1 MAFTVPNRPDVTH
14 ADQAEPD
21 KGDFQ
26 HLGDRTSGVLTGGAV
41 TRTATNTVTVGAITG
56 FLEGEY
62 FSISSDTV
70 LNVSQPSSGSNAKF
84 VLVLVQKVG
93 STFSA
98 ILLDGT
104 VANGGESATNA
115 LYPNYNTAT
124 QMPNSMLL
132 AAVYYAIG
140 ATDIT
145 SASIVDKRVV
155 VLPQANPTVVTSTPG
170 SAVGAIGEIRID
182 SNMTPGQG
190 ETRVYV
196 KTDATTWT
204 LMGAPISG
212 VSEEEVQDIVG
223 EMFTTD
229 ASHSGISAIYDDA
242 GGGIDLTGASSWNLT
257 CSGSTENV
265 TDSETVTINV
275 SSDAEV
281 SLSHSNGTITINDE
295 WPRIRTMTHNTLGN
309 TKPAHYIYSDPWG
322 QTTPGFGGPSGTGQ
336 FIYTRLQTGDVN
348 PMVNNTH
355 YSGNST
361 YKWSQSWVHG
371 TSYASSFNGWSDRN
385 LKMNFG
391 AAPGLSFVK
400 GLAPVSFSW
409 KDADLGDSWGFV
421 AQDVEALCDAQ
432 SLSSQTLVD
441 TVEDGTKYLDYMTIL
456 APVVNAIQEL
466 SARVEALENG

>member
-1 MAFTVPNRPDVTH
+1 MAFTVPNRPDTDIQ

-56 FLEGEY
+56 YLEGEY

-70 LNVSQPSSGSNAKF
+70 LNASQPSSGSNAKF

-93 STFSA
+93 GTFSA
-98 ILLDGT
+98 TLLDGT

-170 SAVGAIGEIRID
+170 STVGAIGEIRID
-182 SNMTPGQG
+182 SNMTPATG

-204 LMGAPISG
+204 NLGSASG
-212 VSEEEVQDIVG
+212 GGTTTEEVQDIVG
-223 EMFTTD
+223 AMFTTD
-229 ASHSGISAIYDDA
+229 ASHSGISAVYDDA
-242 GGGIDLTGASSWNLT
+242 GGGLDLTGASSWNLT
-257 CSGSTENV
+257 VAGSTENV

-295 WPRIRTMTHNTLGN
+295 WPRIRTLTHPTLGN
-309 TKPAHYIYSDPWG
+309 TKPAHYLVSDPWG
-322 QTTPGFGGPSGTGQ
+322 YEWSWLEVASVFGEALLEQFQAETTTAIAKAMP
-336 FIYTRLQTGDVN
+336 QTGPMRSHGALVN
-348 PMVNNTH
+348 MV
-355 YSGNST
+355 YSGPLPGGEFARTSVRGGSCALRDWKRGIRLAGGISNVMGDRDRSD
-361 YKWSQSWVHG
+361 KHAQRRSKRSFGQSREGHAYG
-371 TSYASSFNGWSDRN
+371 
-385 LKMNFG
+385 
-391 AAPGLSFVK
+391 
-400 GLAPVSFSW
+400 
-409 KDADLGDSWGFV
+409 
-421 AQDVEALCDAQ
+421 
-432 SLSSQTLVD
+432 
-441 TVEDGTKYLDYMTIL
+441 
-456 APVVNAIQEL
+456 
-466 SARVEALENG
+466 

>member
-1 MAFTVPNRPDVTH
+1 MAFTIPNRPDTTD

-26 HLGDRTSGVLTGGAV
+26 SLGYQKSGVLSGGVV
-41 TRTATNTVTVGAITG
+41 TNTATNTVTASAVSGY
-56 FLEGEY
+56 LNGEY
-62 FSISSDTV
+62 FNIAADTV
-70 LNVSQPSSGSNAKF
+70 ISMSAPATGNAKF
-84 VLVLVQKVG
+84 VLINVQKSGGVFSVYAIQG
-93 STFSA
+93 TTANNGMSTS
-98 ILLDGT
+98 
-104 VANGGESATNA
+104 NA
-115 LYPNYNTAT
+115 RFPDFDSTT
-124 QMPNSMLL
+124 DMLL
-132 AAVYYAIG
+132 AAVYYASG
-140 ATDIT
+140 DTDIN
-145 SASIVDKRVV
+145 AAALVDKRVF

-170 SAVGAIGEIRID
+170 SAVGTIGEIRID
-182 SNMTPGQG
+182 SNLTPATGQ
-190 ETRVYV
+190 TRIYV

-204 LMGAPISG
+204 NLGTPQTG
-212 VSEEEVQDIVG
+212 VSSEEVQDIVG
-223 EMFTTD
+223 AMFTTD
-229 ASHSGISAIYDDA
+229 ASHTGISAIYDDS

-257 CSGSTENV
+257 VAGSTENV

-361 YKWSQSWVHG
+361 YKWSQSWVYG
-371 TSYASSFNGWSDRN
+371 ASYASAFQNWSDRN

-391 AAPGLSFVK
+391 SAPGLSFVK

-432 SLSSQTLVD
+432 SLSSETIVD
-441 TVEDGTKYLDYMTIL
+441 TVEDGTKYLDYTLIL

-466 SARVEALENG
+466 AARVEALENG

>member
-56 FLEGEY
+56 YLEGEY

-70 LNVSQPSSGSNAKF
+70 LNASQPSSGSNAKF

-93 STFSA
+93 GTFSA
-98 ILLDGT
+98 TLLDGT

-155 VLPQANPTVVTSTPG
+155 VLPQANPTVVTATPG

-182 SNMTPGQG
+182 SNMTPATG

-204 LMGAPISG
+204 LMGSPVSG
-212 VSEEEVQDIVG
+212 VSSEEVQDIVG
-223 EMFTTD
+223 AMFTTD
-229 ASHSGISAIYDDA
+229 ASHSGISAVYDDA
-242 GGGIDLTGASSWNLT
+242 GGGLDLTGASSWNLT
-257 CSGSTENV
+257 VAGSTENV

-281 SLSHSNGTITINDE
+281 SLSHSSGTITINDE
-295 WPRIRTMTHNTLGN
+295 WPRIRTMIDDGTNN

-336 FIYTRLQTGDVN
+336 FIYTRLQVADLN
-348 PMVNNTH
+348 PMVNNA
-355 YSGNST
+355 YPCGSSS
-361 YKWSQSWVHG
+361 YKWNYSWVYS
-371 TSYASSFNGWSDRN
+371 TSYAQSFNSWSDRN

-391 AAPGLSFVK
+391 SAPGLSFVK

-409 KDADLGDSWGFV
+409 KDPDLGNSWGFV
-421 AQDVEALCDAQ
+421 AQDVEALCDTQ
-432 SLSSQTLVD
+432 SLSSEVLVD
-441 TVEDGTKYLDYMTIL
+441 TVEDGTKYLDYMSII
-456 APVVNAIQEL
+456 APLVNAVQEL
-466 SARVEALENG
+466 AARVETLENG